1 MVGTLIITERDFLS
15 HDDAV
20 AEGSW
25 RSPSHATM
33 NLRKPRAVAS
43 DSSLSGTLPFCIPG
57 VHGKS
62 KCIFVACTRLRS
74 SLERAS

>member
-1 MVGTLIITERDFLS
+1 MATTIITERDCLS
-15 HDDAV
+15 QDDVV

-43 DSSLSGTLPFCIPG
+43 DSSLSGKRPVYSPEVWGTCTVGIDL
-57 VHGKS
+57 HS
-62 KCIFVACTRLRS
+62 LSACS
-74 SLERAS
+74 AHAS